1 MNAQLS
7 LSQDFFT
14 CDKEGLSH
22 SALLTLAQS
31 LRSIHNLTKEAK
43 EKIFRHGKKDNT
55 HARETNFYFS
65 STRGK
70 DR

>member
-1 MNAQLS
+1 MKAQLS
-7 LSQDFFT
+7 LSQDLFT

-43 EKIFRHGKKDNT
+43 ERNIQTWQKDNT
-55 HARETNFYFS
+55 HARKTNFDFS
-65 STRGK
+65 STCGK